1 MPALAVKNLTKS
13 YVTRVLFSDISF
25 EVDTNEHIGFVGVN
39 GCGKSTLFHILL
51 GEESYDSGEL
61 YFGSETRIGS
71 ISQAV
76 SDSDSSLYD
85 YVLEVFSE
93 LAGIEKQLDEINH
106 ELSACSDPERRKRL
120 IERQYRLT
128 SRYDDLGGSTYRAR
142 TRSTL
147 LGLGFPEEELNRSV
161 NTFSGGQRNKAQLAR
176 LLLSD
181 SNLLLL
187 DEPTNHLD
195 IKAIEWLES
204 FLVNYR
210 GAFIVISHDRYFLDK
225 VTNKTIELKDKR
237 LFISKGNYSRHIE
250 LRSTARELEV
260 RHYLRTQREIKRI
273 EGIIEQQK
281 RWNQERNYVTAAS
294 KQKQVDRLKATLV
307 VPERD
312 SASIHF
318 TFTAKEVG
326 GNDVLVAKKL
336 GKTFKGS
343 NGSPDKEVFHDV
355 SMLIKK
361 GEKVFLLGDNGCGK
375 TTLLNILSGRMRP
388 TSGSYYLGSHVEPAY
403 YEQNMTSL
411 DPNNTVLNE
420 VWDKYYT
427 TISRKDICNALAAF
441 LFRGDDINKPI
452 GQLSGGEMA
461 RVQLLKLMLTK
472 SNLLL
477 MDEPT
482 NHLDIDSREALEAA
496 LEEYN
501 GTMLIVTHDRFL
513 VDRLADR
520 ILYMTEDGLTE
531 YIGGYTDYLEAVSER
546 KQAKGPERKPESENA
561 ASYREKKANKS
572 ALNRAKGELMR
583 CEAAITA
590 AEKELDGINRELSL
604 PGVATDYKKSAEL
617 SKKSDELRAKLDKLY
632 DALVEAEERVQ
643 EAENLQ

>member
-106 ELSACSDPERRKRL
+106 ELSACFDPERSKRL

-195 IKAIEWLES
+195 IKAIEWLEG

-590 AEKELDGINRELSL
+590 AEKELDGLNRELSL